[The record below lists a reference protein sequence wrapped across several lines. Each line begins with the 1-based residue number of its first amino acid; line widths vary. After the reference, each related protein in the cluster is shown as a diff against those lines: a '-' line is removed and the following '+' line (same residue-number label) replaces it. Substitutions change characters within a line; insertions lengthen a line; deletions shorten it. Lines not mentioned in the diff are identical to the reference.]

1 MSIHPAARAAGRP
14 AAAGAAALTAVL
26 TLSDPASAHAEVAAD
41 IPRALA
47 RNVTLTFVSE
57 AESDSAGFQRVRVV
71 LPDGIAPGDVT
82 LADAPRGW
90 KLKATSDGYT
100 VAGPAL
106 TTGTNAEH
114 KVRIRRLPDARQLV
128 FKTVETYADGEISR
142 WIELPT
148 GGAAPEQPAPVLEV
162 MGATESAATSAGPD
176 RKKATGRSGG
186 ASAGLVAV
194 PLLLAAG
201 AWWLIRRRD
210 SSGSG

>member
-1 MSIHPAARAAGRP
+1 M
-14 AAAGAAALTAVL
+14 AGAAALTAAS
-26 TLSDPASAHAEVAAD
+26 TLADPASAHAEVEAD

-90 KLKATSDGYT
+90 KLKARSDGYT

-106 TTGTNAEH
+106 KTGTDAEH
-114 KVRIRRLPDARQLV
+114 KVRIRRLPDARQLM
-128 FKTVETYADGEISR
+128 FKTVETYADGEMSR

-148 GGAAPEQPAPVLEV
+148 GGAEPEQPAPVLEV
-162 MGATESAATSAGPD
+162 QGATEAAATSAGPD

-186 ASAGLVAV
+186 VSAGLVAV

-201 AWWLIRRRD
+201 AWWLIRRRRA

>member
-1 MSIHPAARAAGRP
+1 MHPAARAAGPP

-26 TLSDPASAHAEVAAD
+26 TLADPAYAHAEVEAD

-57 AESDSAGFQRVRVV
+57 AESAGAGFQQVRVV

-100 VAGPAL
+100 VEGPAL
-106 TTGTNAEH
+106 NIGTDAEH
-114 KVRIRRLPDARQLV
+114 KVRIRQLPDVRQLV
-128 FKTVETYADGEISR
+128 FKTVETYGDGRISR

-162 MGATESAATSAGPD
+162 QGATEAAATSAGPD
-176 RKKATGRSGG
+176 RKKAAGPSGG
-186 ASAGLVAV
+186 VSAGLVAV

-201 AWWLIRRRD
+201 AWWLIRRRV

>member
-1 MSIHPAARAAGRP
+1 MHPATRAAGRP

-26 TLSDPASAHAEVAAD
+26 TLADPASAHAEVEAD

-47 RNVTLTFVSE
+47 RNLTLPFVSE

-90 KLKATSDGYT
+90 KRKATSDGYT
-100 VAGPAL
+100 VVGPAL
-106 TTGTNAEH
+106 NTGTDAEH

-148 GGAAPEQPAPVLEV
+148 GGAAPEQLAPVLEV
-162 MGATESAATSAGPD
+162 QGATEAAATSAGPD
-176 RKKATGRSGG
+176 RQKAAGRSGG
-186 ASAGLVAV
+186 VSAGLVAV
-194 PLLLAAG
+194 PLLLGAG
-201 AWWLIRRRD
+201 AWWIRARA